1 MSDYFKTEHADPG
14 ALAAKE
20 QVLTQRMV
28 DFTKDSEEGEDKA
41 KSAPAPLGKVMMNL
55 PSQEYPYVH
64 LKRNHQGVGRR
75 RRRTSGA

>member
-1 MSDYFKTEHADPG
+1 MSDYFKTEHADRG
-14 ALAAKE
+14 ALTAKE
-20 QVLTQRMV
+20 QMLTQRMV

-55 PSQEYPYVH
+55 ASQEYPYVH
-64 LKRNHQGVGRR
+64 LKRNHRGVGRR